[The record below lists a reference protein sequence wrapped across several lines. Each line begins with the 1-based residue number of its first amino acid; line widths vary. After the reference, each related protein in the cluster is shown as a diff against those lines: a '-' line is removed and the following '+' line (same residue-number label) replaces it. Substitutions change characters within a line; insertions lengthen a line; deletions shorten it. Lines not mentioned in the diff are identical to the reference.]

1 MKERLLSKNKLRKFI
16 TLLFLIT
23 SFTSFAQITSTTT
36 GGNWGETTTW
46 VGGNIPTA
54 TDNVIIAA
62 GATVNLNVGSVCNN
76 LTVNGSLLLNIASQS
91 LIVTGTTTI
100 NANGIINFTTNT
112 TTDFLR
118 SFNDIV
124 VNAGGTWNSR
134 SLVTITGNIT
144 NNGTFSTLTGN
155 SITFSGENK
164 TFSGADIKIS
174 NNVTITGS
182 YTNNSSDL
190 TFNGNLLGTGTLIN
204 SANRTLYLMGGTN
217 SITTLAVSTSPNTVV
232 YGRLGIQSV
241 NSTFYYNIHIEG
253 NSSKTMQGI
262 ITVNNSL
269 QINSGATFYDNG
281 FAINGTPSSTLNIDG
296 ELQLGSAANPT
307 TLPTTFG
314 IVNMNTGSTIHYSS
328 TNAIGQLIDH
338 TKPFYHLK
346 VSGVS
351 VKKITGNITLPGDLT
366 IISGTLDVQ
375 NFNITVNHD
384 MSNLGIQIGAGKII
398 LSGAE
403 DTHLVNGTFTNLEL
417 NDNGGAT
424 MSGVITIN
432 GALQMTLG
440 TLRLA
445 GFALTIVGN
454 IAGDGQ
460 GLIFN
465 GASENGNIIILG
477 TNGGSA
483 GNIYMAPAPNN
494 ALRFFTM
501 NRTGEAAS
509 VNFANT
515 VVIRQQFNLDNGNII
530 HNGNLT
536 LGLTT
541 NVLTTRIINGTVAS
555 PPIFNTF
562 TGAYRVQYGNA
573 TLLTQNLTT
582 GSQGEIPVNNTVER
596 IILNNNTQFTISLSA
611 DITVTG
617 TLTLTAGTL
626 LLGDNDMN
634 TTYTGEGVTGSVS
647 SYIVTNG
654 SGQFFRTI
662 PAATGGSF
670 NFPIGYSN
678 GYSLANINF
687 IDNTNMFAGRVGVK
701 AIGIAPPVGETI
713 NYLNKHWIFTD
724 ERQGGS
730 YTYRPTFTFTN
741 SEITGLGSALFLG
754 RFNGTAWEV
763 FPPSS
768 LTATSITMQTGSISD
783 PLSGENVFFSALS
796 EPLGE
801 ILPSSVWDIIVNSAD
816 HTTLETAVLLAGLD
830 GALQGEGPFTV
841 FAPTDAAFAALP
853 AGVFDSLT
861 ADPMGALAD
870 VLRYHVIGGS
880 ALESD
885 QLTNG
890 QTIVTL
896 NGQSVTVNIIG
907 NNISINNSL
916 ITIRDLLA
924 ENGVVHVIDAVL
936 IPQIDDTYINNLFS
950 NKINIYPNPAN
961 ESFFIDCFE
970 CAKTS
975 YEIMKIDGKVV
986 RSGRLINEREQ
997 ISKGDLSAGIYLV
1010 KIFNENS
1017 FGIKKIIMQ

>member
-1 MKERLLSKNKLRKFI
+1 MKKRLLSKNKLSKFI

-62 GATVNLNVGSVCNN
+62 GATVNLNIGGACNN
-76 LTVNGSLLLNIASQS
+76 LTVNGSLVLNTISRS
-91 LIVTGTTTI
+91 LIVTGTTTV
-100 NANGIINFTTNT
+100 NANGIINFTTTTNT
-112 TTDFLR
+112 TNLR

-124 VNAGGTWNSR
+124 VNAGGTWNSQ
-134 SLVTITGNIT
+134 SLTTITGNIT
-144 NNGTFSTLTGN
+144 NNGTFTTLTGN
-155 SITFSGENK
+155 SITLTGENK

-182 YTNNSSDL
+182 YTNNSTDL
-190 TFNGNLLGTGTLIN
+190 TFNGNLQGTGSLTHT
-204 SANRTLYLMGGTN
+204 ANRTLYIMGATN
-217 SITTLAVSTSPNTVV
+217 SITTLNVSASPNTVI
-232 YGRLGIQSV
+232 YGRLGTQTVNPTTYHDLRIEGV
-241 NSTFYYNIHIEG
+241 NSK
-253 NSSKTMQGI
+253 SMQGI
-262 ITVNNSL
+262 VTINNTL
-269 QINSGATFYDNG
+269 QINSGAIFYDNG
-281 FAINGTPSSTLNIDG
+281 FAINGTSGSILNIDG
-296 ELQLGSAANPT
+296 ELQLGSAASPT
-307 TLPTTFG
+307 ALPTTFG
-314 IVNMNTGSTIHYSS
+314 TMNINTGSTIHYSS
-328 TNAIGQLIDH
+328 TNVAGQEVDH
-338 TKPFYHLK
+338 TKPYHHLR
-346 VSGVS
+346 VSGTS
-351 VKKITGNITLPGDLT
+351 VKRITGNVTLPGDLT
-366 IISGTLDVQ
+366 ITSGTLDVQ
-375 NFNITVNHD
+375 NFNITVNRD
-384 MSNLGIQIGAGKII
+384 VSNLGTQIGSGKII
-398 LSGAE
+398 LSGAAT
-403 DTHLVNGTFTNLEL
+403 THQVRGNFTNLEL
-417 NDNGGAT
+417 NDIGGAT
-424 MSGVITIN
+424 MSGVITI
-432 GALQMTLG
+432 QG
-440 TLRLA
+440 TLHMTNGILRMNSL
-445 GFALTIVGN
+445 ALTIVGN
-454 IAGDGQ
+454 VSGDGQ
-460 GLIFN
+460 GLLFN
-465 GASENGNIIILG
+465 GAFENGDLIILG
-477 TNGGSA
+477 TDGGSA

-494 ALRFFTM
+494 TLRYLTM
-501 NRTGEAAS
+501 NRTGNGAS
-509 VNFANT
+509 VNIANT
-515 VVIRQQFNLDNGNII
+515 AVIKQQWNLDNGNIV

-541 NVLTTRIINGTVAS
+541 NVLTTRIVNGTVAS

-596 IILNNNTQFTISLSA
+596 IVLNNNTQFTISLSA

-626 LLGDNDMN
+626 LLGDNNMT
-634 TTYTGEGVTGSVS
+634 TTYAGAGVTGSVS

-687 IDNTNMFAGRVGVK
+687 IDNTNMFAGRVGVRVV
-701 AIGIAPPVGETI
+701 GIAPPVGETV
-713 NYLNKHWIFTD
+713 NYLKKHWIFTD
-724 ERQGGS
+724 ERQGGQ
-730 YTYRPTFTFTN
+730 YTYRPTFTFNN
-741 SEITGLGSALFLG
+741 SEITGLGSALFVG
-754 RFNGTAWEV
+754 RFNGTAWDV
-763 FPPSS
+763 FPPSA
-768 LTATSITMQTGSISD
+768 LTATTITMQTGSISA
-783 PLSGENVFFSALS
+783 PLDGENVFFSALS

-801 ILPSSVWDIIVNSAD
+801 ILPSTVWDIIVNSTD
-816 HTTLETAVLLAGLD
+816 HTTLETAVLLAGLE
-830 GALQGEGPFTV
+830 GALQGDGPFTV

-853 AGVFDSLT
+853 TGVFDSLT

-896 NGQSVTVNIIG
+896 NGQSVTVSISG

-936 IPQIDDTYINNLFS
+936 IPQVDDTYINNLLS

-970 CAKTS
+970 CANTS
-975 YEIMKIDGKVV
+975 YEIMTIDGKVV

-1017 FGIKKIIMQ
+1017 FSIKKIIMQ